1 MTMSLNFI
9 NLLRSEKQLTSKS
22 MRIELPLAEKRQCH
36 LSRLASRVKRAGVVD
51 CFDDPD
57 FADAVRATGRKKC
70 VL

>member
-9 NLLRSEKQLTSKS
+9 NLLRSEKQLSS
-22 MRIELPLAEKRQCH
+22 NSIRIEIPLAEKRQCH
-36 LSRLASRVKRAGVVD
+36 LSRLVLRVKRAGIVD
-51 CFDDPD
+51 CFEDPA